1 MRKVIKIILISV
13 LTLNL
18 SFTSFASDAQQVV
31 PKKPGKKIFPA
42 ESVPVNNPE
51 DPQKD
56 SDKKGENRAAD
67 PQVEPGK
74 KEEINPPKGD
84 ESKNEDSVYKDKR
97 DNKENSA
104 EVKDGQAEKDP
115 NQDMERLEKVV
126 DDLVTKL
133 DKNSNLSKAL
143 AEMQAQKASTTSKDL
158 SQKTEEVLKDYNKK
172 IQTANS
178 AKERKELEN
187 EAAKKIQ
194 SISESKPTGNGID
207 SKELNSS
214 ENIPE
219 KKKKILLEVKPDKVE
234 DEEDRNQILALNP
247 TSEAEEEEIFFLE
260 NPIVIITLIFIIALV
275 VAIGIVIRNNEKKEK
290 RKSNK

>member
-1 MRKVIKIILISV
+1 MRKIIKIILISV

-31 PKKPGKKIFPA
+31 PQKPGKKIIPA

-51 DPQKD
+51 DSQKD

-74 KEEINPPKGD
+74 KEEINGNEP
-84 ESKNEDSVYKDKR
+84 KNEDSVYKEKR
-97 DNKENSA
+97 DNKENPA
-104 EVKDGQAEKDP
+104 EVKDGQAEKDSNP
-115 NQDMERLEKVV
+115 DMERLEKVV

-143 AEMQAQKASTTSKDL
+143 AEMQAQKASTTSKNL
-158 SQKTEEVLKDYNKK
+158 SQKTEEVLKDYNRK
-172 IQTANS
+172 IQTASS

-247 TSEAEEEEIFFLE
+247 TSEVEEEEIFFLE
-260 NPIVIITLIFIIALV
+260 NPIVIITSIFIIALV
-275 VAIGIVIRNNEKKEK
+275 MAIGIVIRNNEKKEK

>member
-31 PKKPGKKIFPA
+31 PQKPGKKIFPA

-247 TSEAEEEEIFFLE
+247 TSEVEEEEIFFLE
-260 NPIVIITLIFIIALV
+260 NPIVIITSIFIIALV
-275 VAIGIVIRNNEKKEK
+275 VAIGIVIRNNDRKEK